1 MTGKLIVLNED
12 KYNILS
18 QRNWRCELEPARR
31 DFGFEPEWTLERGV
45 KASIKWYR
53 EAGWL

>member
-1 MTGKLIVLNED
+1 VLNED

>member
-18 QRNWRCELEPARR
+18 QRNWRCELEPAQR
-31 DFGFEPEWTLERGV
+31 DLGFDPEWTLERGV
-45 KASIKWYR
+45 KTSIEWYKK
-53 EAGWL
+53 EGWL